1 MLHEASQSGD
11 PFSQTFPEEA
21 CASTATEGLRNGHER
36 ALGQY
41 ARALGDVLG
50 SLSIQFSPGDKKQ
63 PRWQFQ
69 GGPRSPTPRSVG
81 PSRAGPVGADEEW
94 EGTFDE
100 ISDALQHGDA
110 QLIGTYL
117 RDAADVLG
125 LVGDALDPQDR
136 RKRWQ
141 LEFFLK
147 GLKSK
152 RWSSFDIERLVAEET
167 RKAGG
172 QQESAVE
179 QVSNDIGLDRS
190 SIFRHLR
197 KARSTS
203 ESHKKR

>member
-1 MLHEASQSGD
+1 MG
-11 PFSQTFPEEA
+11 
-21 CASTATEGLRNGHER
+21 RN
-36 ALGQY
+36 
-41 ARALGDVLG
+41 
-50 SLSIQFSPGDKKQ
+50 
-63 PRWQFQ
+63 
-69 GGPRSPTPRSVG
+69 
-81 PSRAGPVGADEEW
+81 
-94 EGTFDE
+94 FDQ
-100 ISDALQHGDA
+100 ISDAIQHGDM

-125 LVGDALDPQDR
+125 QVGDALDPQDR

-172 QQESAVE
+172 QQESAVV

-190 SIFRHLR
+190 SIFHLR
-197 KARSTS
+197 KAR
-203 ESHKKR
+203 